1 MSRLVRVPRKVTQA
15 RGTIAHSCAMQ
26 KCYDEIAHGCHS
38 LRGGTASNATGVLAK
53 GDVSHVVQ
61 LILNRP
67 VRATQA
73 EQVRGSGPLRRQA
86 GDPEMHLG
94 VPVRV
99 PLSLMDE
106 STDLRQTRP
115 GYRFSL
121 QSNSRV
127 ECPNVDPPMA
137 TVNRSRALARLERR
151 RERNAAE
158 PAGALAGCP

>member
-1 MSRLVRVPRKVTQA
+1 MSRLVRVPRKVTQP

-26 KCYDEIAHGCHS
+26 KCYDEIAHSCHG
-38 LRGGTASNATGVLAK
+38 LRSGTASNATGVLTK

-67 VRATQA
+67 VRTTQA

-86 GDPEMHLG
+86 GDPVMNLG

-115 GYRFSL
+115 DYRFSL
-121 QSNSRV
+121 QSSSRM
-127 ECPNVDPPMA
+127 ECPNVYPTMA
-137 TVNRSRALARLERR
+137 AVNRARALARLECR
-151 RERNAAE
+151 RERNAAA